1 MNDLEKIY
9 AAKVLNENIS
19 LDSVDVSGYRLED
32 IYNKQILNE
41 EVKVVF
47 TTADGKKETFNLED
61 SYGKVIARQIRL
73 NQDPGFDDNV
83 KSLFVQG
90 DWVSKKK
97 QQGIARSRYKDI
109 VIKSQYDEGVALT
122 NYLANNKE
130 KLLKLSDLPIAKVF
144 SFPQAIASKLPREFV
159 NPELNVFIQNVH
171 YHVVPKASTG
181 VGLGEGTFSIF
192 GTATKGSSGDLQWD
206 GSEVEIKTNGV
217 GKGSG
222 AILGGDGNINEI
234 TDRLEAKS
242 DYINL
247 DGNIYTRY
255 KNELINIMDAYA
267 SQGKEQAQILYDKF
281 RKGADQLKNMIG
293 NSNLTGAL
301 DNTQDVEMF
310 MNTVLSRTEGS
321 FSALKKQSG
330 SVGFPK
336 DQLLPNRL
344 LARLDKDIQT
354 KAGQES
360 NLPGQLAS
368 LLGADATVEDF
379 IDVFSEMKTY
389 KSTKTDVRSQLVEF
403 FKSYNYIDFSPK
415 TNYNNFQRLAGA
427 IAIICYQ
434 EKIGFD
440 YLTAGN
446 DDKMTMAIFNTQ
458 NPRILS
464 IYKQLEDC
472 PEVVFDLN
480 IDVYE
485 GGAYR
490 SQTTIAKGPRIVLK

>member
-1 MNDLEKIY
+1 M
-9 AAKVLNENIS
+9 
-19 LDSVDVSGYRLED
+19 RLED

-41 EVKVVF
+41 EVEVVF
-47 TTADGKKETFNLED
+47 TTADGKKETFNLDD
-61 SYGKVIARQIRL
+61 SYGKVVARQLRL
-73 NQDPGFDDNV
+73 SQDPDFDENV

-97 QQGIARSRYKDI
+97 QQGIAKARYKDI

-122 NYLANNKE
+122 DYLANNKE
-130 KLLKLSDLPIAKVF
+130 KLLKLDDLPIAKVF
-144 SFPQAIASKLPREFV
+144 SMPKAIASKLPGEFV
-159 NPELNVFIQNVH
+159 NSELNVFIQNIH

-192 GTATKGSSGDLQWD
+192 GTATKGNSGDLQWD

-255 KNELINIMDAYA
+255 KDEFVEIMNAYT
-267 SQGKEQAQILYDKF
+267 QVGLEQAQTLYDKF
-281 RKGADQLKNMIG
+281 RKGDDQLKNMIG
-293 NSNLTGAL
+293 NSNLTAVL
-301 DNTQDVEMF
+301 DNTQDVEAF

-321 FSALKKQSG
+321 FTALTKQNG
-330 SVGFPK
+330 SVGVPK

-354 KAGQES
+354 KANQEK
-360 NLPGQLAS
+360 NLPSQLAS
-368 LLGADATVEDF
+368 LLGADGTVEDY
-379 IDVFSEMKTY
+379 IKVFSEMKTY
-389 KSTKTDVRSQLVEF
+389 KSTKTDIVPQLAQF
-403 FKSYNYIDFSPK
+403 FKSYNYADFSPK

-446 DDKMTMAIFNTQ
+446 DDKMTMAVLNTQ
-458 NPRILS
+458 NPTILP

-472 PEVVFDLN
+472 PEISFDLN

-485 GGAYR
+485 NGGYR
-490 SQTTIAKGPRIVLK
+490 SQTTIAKGPRIRLN